1 MKTAAPGSFES
12 SFISGHPSKYTVTS
26 DCACLEKPKKNPEN
40 STSEKEVCLV
50 YVLRG
55 KHQSLLR
62 FSSDDVIAEF
72 PH

>member
-1 MKTAAPGSFES
+1 METAAPGSFES

-50 YVLRG
+50 CFERKAPKFTAVFL
-55 KHQSLLR
+55 
-62 FSSDDVIAEF
+62 
-72 PH
+72 